1 LSDNLLIIGVSGMRG
16 IVFDPLS
23 PEVCA
28 RAAAA
33 FAGVVGR
40 DTAGRGT
47 IVVGRDTRPSG
58 EILNMAV
65 VSGLAAAGAD
75 VIDLGIVP
83 TPTVQLAVEHHKA
96 AGGIAVTASHNPAQ
110 WNALKLVSRAGT
122 FLEREDVD
130 KVAAAFKA
138 GPIAYAPATGGGKV
152 SRDTR
157 ACERHIA
164 LVLGLSHLKPAAIA
178 ARGLTVAVDCVNGAA
193 AAAIPELLGRLGC
206 KVAKLGCDL
215 SGDFKRNPE
224 PVPENLGALG
234 ALVRREGADIGF
246 GFDPDGDRLAIVDE
260 RGEPLGEDYTLAIAA
275 DLVLRHAKGPLVTN
289 LSTSMAVEDV
299 ARRHGVAFRR
309 TPIGEINV
317 VAGMKRVGAVVGGE
331 GNGGVILPEA
341 HYGRDALVGV
351 ALVLEALVESGGTLS
366 GMMSGHTK
374 YVIVKEKIAFDKAP
388 DLDRL
393 AAGIRAAFAGA
404 QFNLEDGIRAD
415 LEGSWVHVRR
425 SGTEPVVR
433 VIAEARDRAGALAL
447 AERARSAVG

>member
-1 LSDNLLIIGVSGMRG
+1 LSDNRLIIGVSGMRG

-23 PEVCA
+23 PEAAA

-40 DTAGRGT
+40 GTACRGT

-58 EILNMAV
+58 EILKMAV

-75 VIDLGIVP
+75 VVDLGIVP

-152 SRDTR
+152 SRDTG

-164 LVLGLSHLKPAAIA
+164 LVLGLSHVKPAAIA

-260 RGEPLGEDYTLAIAA
+260 RGEPLGEDYTL
-275 DLVLRHAKGPLVTN
+275 VTN

-317 VAGMKRVGAVVGGE
+317 VAGMKRAGAVVGGE

-351 ALVLEALVESGGTLS
+351 ALVLEALVESRGTLS
-366 GMMSGHTK
+366 DMMSGHTK
-374 YVIVKEKIAFDKAP
+374 YVIVKQKIAFDKAP

-415 LEGSWVHVRR
+415 LEGSWVHVRL